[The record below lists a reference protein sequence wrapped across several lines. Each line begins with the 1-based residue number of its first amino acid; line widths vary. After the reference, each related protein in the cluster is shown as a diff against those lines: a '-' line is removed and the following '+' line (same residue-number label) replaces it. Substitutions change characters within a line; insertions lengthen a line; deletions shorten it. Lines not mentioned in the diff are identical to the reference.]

1 MKKYFILASFI
12 SCLIISPARAGP
24 DCIYVPIDIKII
36 KLQNTE
42 LHILEQECINN
53 YLEGFMNHLEAYFV
67 TRNIDD
73 ASSNRIIE
81 IGSKFDHQN
90 EEPTRIREDYINI
103 LKTPPEFPF
112 IVVQGTSYNN
122 TILHL
127 FTKAPELKKITK
139 IEEPVSAYQ
148 AYNRR
153 GDIDEIIGFY
163 KSQNG
168 DFYIEKLYIP
178 DSEAIKCNACQ
189 IPNVETLKITSSG
202 TKSLGTRKF
211 DIETY
216 KARME

>member
-1 MKKYFILASFI
+1 MKKLMVYI
-12 SCLIISPARAGP
+12 SVMVFAICSRSWAGP

-36 KLQNTE
+36 KLQNAE
-42 LHILEQECINN
+42 LHILEQECINWP
-53 YLEGFMNHLEAYFV
+53 EGFIPNHLEAYFV
-67 TRNIDD
+67 IKNIDD

-81 IGSKFDHQN
+81 IGSKFDYQN

-112 IVVQGTSYNN
+112 VVVKGTSYNN

-139 IEEPVSAYQ
+139 IENPVSAYQ
-148 AYNRR
+148 ANNRE
-153 GDIDEIIGFY
+153 GEENKIIGFY

-178 DSEAIKCNACQ
+178 DSESHKCNACQ

-202 TKSLGTRKF
+202 TVSIGTRKF

-216 KARME
+216 KARMD

>member
-1 MKKYFILASFI
+1 MNKLILI
-12 SCLIISPARAGP
+12 SLVIFFAICSKSWAGP

-42 LHILEQECINN
+42 LHILEQECIN
-53 YLEGFMNHLEAYFV
+53 YPEGFIPNHLEAYFV
-67 TRNIDD
+67 TQNSNDASLNSIVEIDD
-73 ASSNRIIE
+73 D
-81 IGSKFDHQN
+81 G
-90 EEPTRIREDYINI
+90 TRIQGDHIDVLE
-103 LKTPPEFPF
+103 TPIGFPF
-112 IVVQGTSYNN
+112 LVIQDTSLSVSGIWNL
-122 TILHL
+122 LHI
-127 FTKAPELKKITK
+127 FTQAPELKKIAT
-139 IEEPVSAYQ
+139 IDDPVNAYQ
-148 AYNRR
+148 ANNRE
-153 GDIDEIIGFY
+153 GEEDKIIGFY